1 MKKLPY
7 LIMLF
12 TLLSIGQTAEKE
24 PGTKSVAEILAMNK
38 QAMGSQEAMD
48 KINNRVVKSSM
59 FTITKTGNIESE
71 TNTKMVQVITRDGRL
86 STTTSS
92 DGNIISK
99 VVFNGDSG
107 YTVLPSLGH
116 RQDFSPQQIATFKN
130 AAKLFQ
136 DFDVNDY
143 KKEVEI
149 VDVNGE
155 KTYHFRPSFC

>member
-24 PGTKSVAEILAMNK
+24 PGTKSVAEIFAMNK

-48 KINNRVVKSSM
+48 KINNRVIKSSM

-86 STTTSS
+86 STTLSS
-92 DGNIISK
+92 NGNLNYK
-99 VVFNGDSG
+99 VILNG
-107 YTVLPSLGH
+107 VLCRL
-116 RQDFSPQQIATFKN
+116 
-130 AAKLFQ
+130 
-136 DFDVNDY
+136 
-143 KKEVEI
+143 
-149 VDVNGE
+149 
-155 KTYHFRPSFC
+155 

>member
-48 KINNRVVKSSM
+48 KINNRVIKSSM

-71 TNTKMVQVITRDGRL
+71 TNTKMVQVIITRDGRL
-86 STTTSS
+86 STTLSS
-92 DGNIISK
+92 NGNLNYK
-99 VVFNGDSG
+99 VILNG
-107 YTVLPSLGH
+107 VLCRL
-116 RQDFSPQQIATFKN
+116 
-130 AAKLFQ
+130 
-136 DFDVNDY
+136 
-143 KKEVEI
+143 
-149 VDVNGE
+149 
-155 KTYHFRPSFC
+155 